1 MYLKTEKQV
10 KKIVKKMKNNEYDLD
25 IIKANSNCFKGV
37 TTKHEY
43 YLSLN
48 NMFIDK
54 GYYLYDT
61 EEKNVF
67 IKCYFE
73 RQDDYLYLVVYENF
87 YDIYFEIKNN
97 INKMD
102 ADVNINNNLIPDG
115 MKSEIMEAIKE
126 IATLVLVHISCIN
139 YYATN
144 TNIIHQNITEKKTI
158 INKSKSSNKNN
169 KKKNHKNT
177 RKIIMSTRV
186 INVPNN
192 ITDIEVK
199 RGYIRRTESW
209 KVKGFWRTYKSGKKV
224 WIKPSVR
231 GNKNV
236 KNINTNI
243 YELKGEITNEF

>member
-1 MYLKTEKQV
+1 MYLKTNKQV
-10 KKIVKKMKNNEYDLD
+10 KKIVEKMKNNQYDLD
-25 IIKANSNCFKGV
+25 VIKANPSCFKGIEI
-37 TTKHEY
+37 KNKY

-48 NMFIDK
+48 NMFINK
-54 GYYLYDT
+54 GYYVYNT

-73 RQDDYLYLVVYENF
+73 KQDDYLYFIIYENF
-87 YDIYFEIKNN
+87 YNIYFEIKTN
-97 INKMD
+97 IDKSDAD
-102 ADVNINNNLIPDG
+102 ADVNIENNLIPDG
-115 MKSEIMEAIKE
+115 MESEIMEAIKE
-126 IATLVLVHISCIN
+126 IATLVLAHISCVN

-144 TNIIHQNITEKKTI
+144 VILQNITEKKTV
-158 INKSKSSNKNN
+158 INKSKTSSKNN
-169 KKKNHKNT
+169 KKKNNKHT

-192 ITDIEVK
+192 VTDIEVK
-199 RGYIRRTESW
+199 REYIRRTETW

-236 KNINTNI
+236 KNINVNV
-243 YELKGEITNEF
+243 YELKGEVTNEF